1 MNNEESSPN
10 TNNNLSSAGFSQN
23 QSNSNLPIEW
33 YIDFTNNN
41 LFMELN
47 ADFTNYQINTSS
59 LKNDENQI
67 NTQDQTNTSLLNI
80 HNEGITQNYEEKIN
94 TLQQQYNAELVRS
107 KIIQRCKKC
116 NYRKAHYDENS
127 NQCKDCY
134 RASLRALSGNK
145 LIDDFIESTQT
156 FYGKCNSSKLE
167 FIPYKQFINIE
178 YLAKGGFSVVYKAT
192 WVDGPISRWN
202 PKKQKYNRK
211 GNYDVVL
218 KILNNSEKID
228 SNYLNELKNFYHCRK
243 DGNYYR
249 APDALHQYL
258 GITQHSETKNHIIVI
273 EFAQNR
279 DLRYFLNK
287 NANILSCGNILIS
300 ERDKPTIADLGIS
313 KPVNESSDNNSIYGV
328 IPYVPPEVLKGGK
341 FTQDSDIYSFGMII
355 WEVISGC
362 RPFSDRKHDEYLILD
377 ILDGLRP
384 KIPINIP
391 QDLIELMETCWH
403 QDPKQ
408 RIFPTSYRKTLKM
421 NDLGYELEKLIRKV
435 EIGEVKFLENKDI
448 NSLSTK
454 INDQAIYS
462 SRPLNPLII
471 KALQISSRDIMRQLN
486 NNQTD
491 DDSKA
496 IYLDINSPYIKS

>member
-156 FYGKCNSSKLE
+156 FYGKCN
-167 FIPYKQFINIE
+167 
-178 YLAKGGFSVVYKAT
+178 
-192 WVDGPISRWN
+192 R
-202 PKKQKYNRK
+202 
-211 GNYDVVL
+211 NYDVVL

-258 GITQHSETKNHIIVI
+258 GITQHSETKNHII
-273 EFAQNR
+273 
-279 DLRYFLNK
+279 
-287 NANILSCGNILIS
+287 
-300 ERDKPTIADLGIS
+300 
-313 KPVNESSDNNSIYGV
+313 
-328 IPYVPPEVLKGGK
+328 
-341 FTQDSDIYSFGMII
+341 
-355 WEVISGC
+355 VISGC

-496 IYLDINSPYIKS
+496 IYLDIN